1 MERRTNLQ
9 HLLRNLLPAR
19 GKSTTA
25 EPDFQDTRPEP
36 HAPSTA
42 RQLVGTRRP
51 AGWAESAIDLQLGTD
66 IMEYPDDTAAGLM
79 DEFFS
84 TPQQR
89 AA

>member
-1 MERRTNLQ
+1 MERRSHLQ

-19 GKSTTA
+19 GKSTAA
-25 EPDFQDTRPEP
+25 EPDFMDTRPEP
-36 HAPSTA
+36 HVSAASRQIAGA
-42 RQLVGTRRP
+42 RRA

-84 TPQQR
+84 APEKR